1 MRRYRVPLAAAGLG
15 VLLVLGFW
23 LAVYQPRAGR
33 VAALEAE
40 TEQLKSQQGV
50 VRSAIA
56 RLEAI
61 AAEEDR
67 VRADLATAQQLIP
80 TDVQQPALLAQ
91 LQDAADAADVGLDGV
106 TFGEPTPVQGAP
118 APDEPGT
125 VLAEVPV
132 TLTLAGDYFALV
144 DLLGRVERDVGRA
157 VLVESFHL
165 TEAEEGFPALSGVA
179 SGRVYSLVPGDDPA
193 LGAGGEGSV
202 PQGGAAGEPG
212 AATDGTEGGGG

>member
-91 LQDAADAADVGLDGV
+91 LQEAADAADVDLDGV

-118 APDEPGT
+118 EPDEPGT
-125 VLAEVPV
+125 VLAEISV
-132 TLTLAGDYFALV
+132 TLTLAGDYFELV
-144 DLLGRVERDVGRA
+144 DLLGRLERDVPRA
-157 VLVESFHL
+157 MLVDNLHL

-179 SGRVYSLVPGDDPA
+179 SGRAFSLVPSDDLA
-193 LGAGGEGSV
+193 EGAQPSTEQPS
-202 PQGGAAGEPG
+202 GAQSAPDD
-212 AATDGTEGGGG
+212 AAAGGGGA